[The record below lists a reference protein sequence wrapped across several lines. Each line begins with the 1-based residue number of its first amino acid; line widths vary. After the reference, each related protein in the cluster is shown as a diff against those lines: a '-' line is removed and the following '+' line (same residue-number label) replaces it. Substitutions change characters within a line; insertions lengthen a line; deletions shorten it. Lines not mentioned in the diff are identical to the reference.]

1 MSNDYNQII
10 LERFF
15 EEALED
21 GLSDAEASKQA
32 YARFWEED
40 IPSERVRQ
48 MRISNR
54 LQACSPVASDGTVIV
69 RYPYRFWDVE
79 LTCLECSGQ
88 GTLSTGHP
96 NDPSGGSYGCH
107 YCDHTGIEVVRF
119 REEEYEDLEN
129 LKEDYGSRLVKA
141 SLIPG
146 TKAP

>member
-15 EEALED
+15 EEALEE
-21 GLSDAEASKQA
+21 GLTDAEASKQA

-48 MRISNR
+48 MQISNR
-54 LQACSPVASDGTVIV
+54 LQACSPIV

-79 LTCLECSGQ
+79 LKCL
-88 GTLSTGHP
+88 
-96 NDPSGGSYGCH
+96 
-107 YCDHTGIEVVRF
+107 
-119 REEEYEDLEN
+119 EYEDLEH

-141 SLIPG
+141 ELIPG

>member
-15 EEALED
+15 EEALEE

-48 MRISNR
+48 MQISNR
-54 LQACSPVASDGTVIV
+54 LQACSPIV

-79 LTCLECSGQ
+79 LKCLECSGE
-88 GTLSTGHP
+88 GTLCTGHP
-96 NDPSGGSYGCH
+96 NDPSGGSYGCP
-107 YCDHTGIEVVRF
+107 YCDHTGREVVRF
-119 REEEYEDLEN
+119 REEEYEDLEH

-141 SLIPG
+141 ELIPG